1 MTSAKY
7 QRRSRNVSITKSFL
21 VKRMSLGVTCAH
33 KDAETG
39 CSAETLSAISSGISS
54 VTFIERY
61 IIAMCILVYQ
71 Y

>member
-33 KDAETG
+33 KDAEAG
-39 CSAETLSAISSGISS
+39 CSAETLSAINEISS

-61 IIAMCILVYQ
+61 IIAMCMLVYQ